1 MRYSQ
6 GGTDSIVS
14 GAPQNQGRN
23 VGETTLRPVFWYT
36 PYRVFMLRL
45 FYSFSTLFLVSSA
58 FDLAKAQTILTCNS
72 TSVPPIVHT
81 EGIAERVGDI
91 VLNCS
96 GGMPAEQITGNLS
109 IFLSVNV
116 TNRVAGTTV
125 TDVAFTMDN
134 GSGPQ
139 PVNVPGTLT
148 GLSSLVFNG
157 VSFTLSPT
165 GTATLRIAN
174 IRAAANQLTPL
185 ANNSIQ
191 AFIGFNSSSLISLTG
206 TQLAVAKPQPGL
218 YGSFSS
224 KIICGPNGSP
234 LPANPNSLASFL
246 ASNAVFASTRVTEG
260 FADSFTPKSAWQGL
274 NADTGVRI
282 MVSYSGFPAGAQ
294 LFVPDVVAGSDA
306 IQATAGG
313 DFGVPGSGGQYAP
326 GANGS
331 LLLARVQSADAN
343 GAGGTVVYTPGA
355 PGSAAV
361 SFDSMSAITL
371 SNGSGSVVYEVVD
384 ANSSVQESAQ
394 FPTFLGLAPT
404 PNSGP
409 ITTSAMI
416 SFAPL
421 SSVMT
426 ATSKDPIPRFV
437 TATVPPDCSI
447 VGDCGAKYLPNLQV
461 LESSLQYTAQA
472 GSNFQ
477 VNYIEVRNSSGGVM
491 QWTATVNYL
500 NGSGWLRVS
509 PASGANNGTI
519 RVDALPGSLTPGTYQ
534 ANLTI
539 DAGPLAGTKTVPITL
554 QIAAAPSPAVPTPT
568 VTSVVNA
575 ASFATGAVAPGSL
588 ATIIGSSFS
597 GGTLAVTLD
606 GLPAQILFS
615 NDTQINV
622 FVPTALQFKTSTQL
636 IVQANG
642 VSSAPLTVALAP
654 FAPGIFKNGV
664 LNQDYSVNA
673 PNQPAQAGTVIQIF
687 ATGLSG
693 IGLISARIGN
703 DVINQPYY
711 AGPAPGL
718 TGVQQVDLI
727 VPGDLTGSTAA
738 VSVCGGL
745 ITGQVLCSPPV
756 QVNLA
761 Q

>member
-1 MRYSQ
+1 
-6 GGTDSIVS
+6 
-14 GAPQNQGRN
+14 
-23 VGETTLRPVFWYT
+23 
-36 PYRVFMLRL
+36 
-45 FYSFSTLFLVSSA
+45 
-58 FDLAKAQTILTCNS
+58 
-72 TSVPPIVHT
+72 
-81 EGIAERVGDI
+81 
-91 VLNCS
+91 
-96 GGMPAEQITGNLS
+96 
-109 IFLSVNV
+109 
-116 TNRVAGTTV
+116 
-125 TDVAFTMDN
+125 
-134 GSGPQ
+134 
-139 PVNVPGTLT
+139 
-148 GLSSLVFNG
+148 
-157 VSFTLSPT
+157 
-165 GTATLRIAN
+165 
-174 IRAAANQLTPL
+174 
-185 ANNSIQ
+185 
-191 AFIGFNSSSLISLTG
+191 
-206 TQLAVAKPQPGL
+206 
-218 YGSFSS
+218 
-224 KIICGPNGSP
+224 
-234 LPANPNSLASFL
+234 
-246 ASNAVFASTRVTEG
+246 
-260 FADSFTPKSAWQGL
+260 
-274 NADTGVRI
+274 

-361 SFDSMSAITL
+361 SFDSISAITL

-409 ITTSAMI
+409 ITTSATI

-421 SSVMT
+421 STVMAAT
-426 ATSKDPIPRFV
+426 AKDPIPRFV

-477 VNYIEVRNSSGGVM
+477 VNYIQVQNSSGGVM
-491 QWTATVNYL
+491 QWTATVTYL

-509 PASGANNGTI
+509 PASGANNNTI

-534 ANLTI
+534 ATLTI
-539 DAGPLAGTKTVPITL
+539 DAGPLAGTKIIPITL
-554 QIAAAPSPAVPTPT
+554 QITAATPPAVPTPAI
-568 VTSVVNA
+568 TSVVNA
-575 ASFATGAVAPGSL
+575 ATFVAGAVAPGSI
-588 ATIIGSSFS
+588 ATVMGSGFS

-606 GLPAQILFS
+606 GLSAPILFS
-615 NDTQINV
+615 NDTQINLL
-622 FVPTALQFKTSTQL
+622 VPTALQSKPSTQL
-636 IVQANG
+636 IVQVNG
-642 VSSAPLTVALAP
+642 VPSSAQTVTLAP
-654 FAPGIFKNGV
+654 FAPGIFNGGV

-673 PNQPAQAGTVIQIF
+673 PNQPAQPGTIIQIF

-693 IGLISARIGN
+693 IGLITARIGN
-703 DVINQPYY
+703 DVIGQPYY

-718 TGVQQVDLI
+718 TGVQQIDLI
-727 VPGDLTGSTAA
+727 VPADLTGSTAA
-738 VSVCGGL
+738 VSVCGVV
-745 ITGQVLCSPPV
+745 ITGQSVCSPSV
-756 QVNLA
+756 QVNIA